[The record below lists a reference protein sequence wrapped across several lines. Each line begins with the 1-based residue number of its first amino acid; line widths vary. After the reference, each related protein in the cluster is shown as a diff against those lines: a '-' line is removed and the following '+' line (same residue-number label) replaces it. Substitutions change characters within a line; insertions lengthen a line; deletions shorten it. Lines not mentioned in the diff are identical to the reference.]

1 MVKLVNTNGMLLAL
15 GAAAGLMGGAAGAA
29 EIVPESRD
37 SMLMVTFA
45 NLGYTAGYEGDGA
58 DPILLSSDAL
68 DSEDDFFV
76 FDDMF
81 YGPDGFDRINT
92 GSFSAEQDVT
102 FEPGLMGFDFSAFAT
117 VSGDANPLI
126 TIDNDM
132 FVYFSVSEDTSATLT
147 VEYDGDTNVGDD
159 AVGCRLREVGPGS
172 DPVVLDT
179 LFNLGAFPDG
189 PGMIEME
196 VELIAG
202 KRYRF
207 YVDSHARSLVTV
219 GANES
224 SINVTLALPCP
235 ADFTGEG
242 DLNFLDVSAFLK
254 AYGNMDPSADFE
266 EDGNFNFLDV
276 SAFLAAYGDGCP

>member
-1 MVKLVNTNGMLLAL
+1 MNTNGMLLAL
-15 GAAAGLMGGAAGAA
+15 GAAAGLMGGAAGAAGAA

-102 FEPGLMGFDFSAFAT
+102 FESGLMGFDFSAFAT

-132 FVYFSVSEDTSATLT
+132 FVYFAVSEDTSATLT